1 MNRKSAVENIFN
13 KILGSSVKLEDS
25 SDLETLKI
33 KKQFIDTINKF
44 ESLYIRQENLLEN
57 LNLNLSSYDDD
68 FFQVIESLIYLCFD
82 PVYAEAIL
90 FYVYQR
96 KQGDEI
102 IPFIDENGEEYIF
115 NNANDLW
122 DYFDEVDYVG
132 DDDEDLDED
141 DDEE

>member
-25 SDLETLKI
+25 SDLEILKT
-33 KKQFIDTINKF
+33 KRQFIETINKF
-44 ESLYIRQENLLEN
+44 EKLQTRQENILEN
-57 LNLNLSSYDDD
+57 LNINLSSYDDD

-102 IPFIDENGEEYIF
+102 VAFTDENGENFIF
-115 NNANDLW
+115 NNAEDLW
-122 DYFDEVDYVG
+122 DYFDEVDYVSE
-132 DDDEDLDED
+132 DEDED
-141 DDEE
+141 DIE

>member
-25 SDLETLKI
+25 SDLEILKT
-33 KKQFIDTINKF
+33 KRQFIETINKF
-44 ESLYIRQENLLEN
+44 EKLWTRQENILEN
-57 LNLNLSSYDDD
+57 LNINLSSYDDD

-96 KQGDEI
+96 KQGDAI
-102 IPFIDENGEEYIF
+102 VAFTDENGENFIF
-115 NNANDLW
+115 NNAEDLW
-122 DYFDEVDYVG
+122 DYFDEVDYVSE
-132 DDDEDLDED
+132 DEDED
-141 DDEE
+141 DIE